1 MAVLILVDA
10 IQVGLHGDEGGR
22 LLVEV
27 RQVGFGAFANAQ
39 AAHQFVGVEQLRP
52 EHFSQFATGQA
63 TQDFHLEQ
71 AVLGMHVAEGAVQ
84 VGFVVGADVRD
95 ATLVVAHGDGAL
107 QVLQFHH
114 ALA

>member
-1 MAVLILVDA
+1 
-10 IQVGLHGDEGGR
+10 
-22 LLVEV
+22 
-27 RQVGFGAFANAQ
+27 
-39 AAHQFVGVEQLRP
+39 
-52 EHFSQFATGQA
+52 
-63 TQDFHLEQ
+63 
-71 AVLGMHVAEGAVQ
+71 MHVAECAVQ